1 MNMPAFVPFIIAGW
15 ACSSF
20 ARLSDSA
27 TGGCFFIQ
35 SKTPARYEMQP
46 PTSST
51 ELATAASRNSDRIRF
66 MAATP
71 SVEDLPDPS
80 CPAIF
85 PLPPRTIK
93 TDSVP
98 ATAATS

>member
-1 MNMPAFVPFIIAGW
+1 LLPLIIGAVDRPSDVAASG
-15 ACSSF
+15 CSFSH
-20 ARLSDSA
+20 
-27 TGGCFFIQ
+27 

-51 ELATAASRNSDRIRF
+51 ELATAASRNSDRVRY
-66 MAATP
+66 MTATP
-71 SVEDLPDPS
+71 SVENLPDPS

-93 TDSVP
+93 PDSVP
-98 ATAATS
+98 AAAATS